1 MTEVS
6 TKPVNGH
13 TVLSEEILAWNW
25 GEVCC
30 TCNIL
35 AGQITALLG
44 KPANNKVRNI
54 NRDCAVND
62 GNKENV
68 RSYGVGKIGSVN
80 DTTHRAYSLVFKCGK
95 VLPQGERREQAAE
108 EFTGA
113 LLPTNNKLALRW

>member
-1 MTEVS
+1 MNGVS
-6 TKPVNGH
+6 VVVEANGKDETKPEH
-13 TVLSEEILAWNW
+13 DLRRYE
-25 GEVCC
+25 
-30 TCNIL
+30 
-35 AGQITALLG
+35 
-44 KPANNKVRNI
+44 
-54 NRDCAVND
+54 
-62 GNKENV
+62 ENV